1 VTMWVGDIEARG
13 GLLLGG
19 VEGQKKEGS
28 VLV

>member
-19 VEGQKKEGS
+19 VGDSCMNEDGE
-28 VLV
+28 